1 MTEPKYRLEGIVRT
15 RAEEM
20 EDFEGPLDVIF
31 ELLSKNKIEIKDVS
45 ITAILEQYLA
55 YLDEMKRLDMEIASE
70 FITMASHLMLIKTK
84 MLLSEAER
92 IEAES
97 ELETLRKSLE
107 ERERKEAINEVRKA
121 VSFLEP
127 RNEIGRC
134 AFVKQPEPLKKDKTY
149 RYKHEPEDLLKAL
162 DTIAERSAK
171 MLPPPTVNFRGIVGK
186 EPYPVGK
193 KAAQL
198 VRRLVQYGVL
208 KLKNLFR
215 GNRSRSEVVATF
227 LAILELCKTNS
238 VTLEDDVNGENP
250 NVRLLKVPDKTGKE
264 DADGV

>member
-1 MTEPKYRLEGIVRT
+1 MNEPKYHLEGIVQTRT
-15 RAEEM
+15 DER

-92 IEAES
+92 QEAES
-97 ELETLRKSLE
+97 ELDLLRKSLE
-107 ERERKEAINEVRKA
+107 ERERKEAMDSIRKA

-127 RNEIGRC
+127 RNEIGRS
-134 AFVKQPEPLKKDKTY
+134 AFVKAPEPLRRDKTY
-149 RYKHEPEDLLKAL
+149 RYRHEPEDLLKAL
-162 DTIAERSAK
+162 DGITERNAR

-193 KAAQL
+193 KAAQV
-198 VRRLVQYGVL
+198 VRRLIQYGVL
-208 KLKNLFR
+208 RLKALFR
-215 GNRSRSEVVATF
+215 GNRSRSEIVATF
-227 LAILELCKTNS
+227 LALLDLCKTNA
-238 VTLEDDVNGENP
+238 VTLEDDVNGDDP
-250 NVRLLKVPDKTGKE
+250 NVHLITVPDLLKKE
-264 DADGV
+264 DAHGG